1 MGTQQHDVV
10 SARSW
15 RIRLSDDQTASRTG
29 VAPVG
34 DADSATVLTH
44 DMPHGPPGPEEAE
57 LLLPEFAILAPLA
70 SGAMSRVYTAIH
82 RVSRERFAL
91 KVMRIDPGLA
101 TSLRRRMELES
112 RVLRTVEHPNVA
124 KGFGFGVL
132 GTTFYVVMELIHGTS
147 LKRLV
152 DEDGPLEPRSASEY
166 IRQAAAGLASAHAE
180 GIVHRDIKPSNLLLD
195 RSGLVKVIDFG
206 MARVDWPDQSSIT
219 LDYGDTLL
227 GTVDFMA
234 PEQAASCHDVDPR
247 SDLYA
252 LGCTLYYL
260 LSGRPPF
267 PDGTMGERLV
277 KHCYVEPKS
286 LADLRADLPAGLIK
300 ICQRM
305 MAKQPDD
312 RYQTAL
318 EVRDALDRWLASSD
332 GVCNRTPEEDGMY
345 AQLVNRDA
353 RNSSRSDGWGQNSAP
368 IEELL
373 CERQAVEM
381 SFARMRK
388 LFFVGKLRV
397 KDAHV
402 GKQLAGE
409 LGKLRDH
416 VALLFALDNSDDAAE
431 MASTSPHL
439 ALEAEVLCVERD
451 ELFVSL
457 SDLADKA
464 EEARRHAEPFGDGT
478 LERDFIAFETR
489 FLEHQIH
496 EAELTNRSL
505 YDDIGVGD

>member
-1 MGTQQHDVV
+1 MGTQQDYV

-15 RIRLSDDQTASRTG
+15 RIRLSDDRNASRTG
-29 VAPVG
+29 IAPTG
-34 DADSATVLTH
+34 DADAATVLTH
-44 DMPHGPPGPEEAE
+44 ELPHGPPGPEEAE

-112 RVLRTVEHPNVA
+112 RVLRTLEHPNVA

-132 GTTFYVVMELIHGTS
+132 GTAFYVVMELIHGTS

-152 DEDGPLEPRSASEY
+152 DEDGPLDPRAAAEN
-166 IRQAAAGLASAHAE
+166 IRQAADGLAAAHAE

-206 MARVDWPDQSSIT
+206 MARVNWPGQSSIT

-227 GTVDFMA
+227 GTVDYMA

-247 SDLYA
+247 SDIYA

-260 LSGRPPF
+260 LAGRPPF
-267 PDGTMGERLV
+267 PDGTMSERLV
-277 KHCYVEPKS
+277 KHCYIEPKS
-286 LADLRADLPAGLIK
+286 LADLRADLPAGLIP

-332 GVCNRTPEEDGMY
+332 GYRKVMPEEDGMY
-345 AQLVNRDA
+345 AQLVDRIA
-353 RNSSRSDGWGQNSAP
+353 QNPAP

-373 CERQAVEM
+373 RERLAVEL
-381 SFARMRK
+381 SFARARK
-388 LFFVGKLRV
+388 LLFVGKLRV
-397 KDAHV
+397 KDARV
-402 GKQLAGE
+402 AKQLAGE

-416 VALLFALDNSDDAAE
+416 VGLLFALDNSDDAAE

-439 ALEAEVLCVERD
+439 ALEAELLCVERD

-464 EEARRHAEPFGDGT
+464 EEARRHAEPFADGS
-478 LERDFIAFETR
+478 LERDFIVFETR

-505 YDDIGVGD
+505 YDEIGVGD